1 MTPDERKQ
9 KVAWLNRAFHAEKNA
24 RAWMAKLERDRS
36 LAERLTRSGSGASGA
51 PQGNSTEDCLVRLA
65 VTEEGVQEA
74 LRALVDVREEICKAI
89 RAVEDLDA
97 QTILVRHYLA
107 YEKIDLIAEKMHYD
121 KRTIQRKH
129 NQALEQVVI
138 ECHP

>member
-74 LRALVDVREEICKAI
+74 LRALVDVRVEICNAI

>member
-1 MTPDERKQ
+1 M
-9 KVAWLNRAFHAEKNA
+9 
-24 RAWMAKLERDRS
+24 
-36 LAERLTRSGSGASGA
+36 
-51 PQGNSTEDCLVRLA
+51 
-65 VTEEGVQEA
+65 QEA
-74 LRALVDVREEICKAI
+74 LRALVDVREEICNAI
-89 RAVEDLDA
+89 REVEDLDA